1 MEKMLKRLT
10 LMCCAVFFILLSA
23 CGKRTDVAEG
33 EDFIY
38 CLNESMTG
46 LTKVS
51 FELPDEKAEG
61 QVAAVLEELARP
73 AEDIEYMQ
81 VISDEVEVNSFEV
94 KNVIVNVDLSSA
106 YMDIPTVREK
116 LVRAA
121 LVRSLLQIP
130 GVQGVWLTVDGEPL
144 TEEDGTAVG
153 MLNGDDFVENT
164 GASVSSYQNETL
176 TLYFANKEG
185 DKLVE
190 RTVNVRYSSN
200 VLREKIIVEKLMQ
213 GPKGNSSYPT
223 LNPEATVLS
232 VTVKD
237 GVCYVNFDS
246 EFLNSTYN
254 VKPEI
259 AIYSLV
265 NSLLDGMA
273 AEKVQIAVN
282 GITDVSY
289 KDTIDLSQP
298 FQKNLELVEK
308 VEEK

>member
-1 MEKMLKRLT
+1 MKMVIKQLLI
-10 LMCCAVFFILLSA
+10 LCGAGFFILLSA
-23 CGKRTDVAEG
+23 CGKRTDVADG
-33 EDFIY
+33 DDFIY
-38 CLNESMTG
+38 CLNESVTG
-46 LTKVS
+46 LIKVS
-51 FELPDEKAEG
+51 FELPDEDAEK
-61 QVAAVLEELARP
+61 QVAAVLEELAKP

-81 VISDEVEVNSFEV
+81 VISDGVKVNSFEV

-106 YMDIPTVREK
+106 YLDIPAVQEK

-121 LVRSLLQIP
+121 LVRSLIQIS
-130 GVQGVWLTVDGEPL
+130 GIQAVWLTVDGEPL
-144 TEEDGTAVG
+144 TEADGTAVG

-185 DKLVE
+185 DNLVE

-200 VLREKIIVEKLMQ
+200 IPREKIIVEKLMQ

-223 LNPEATVLS
+223 MNPEATLLS

-265 NSLLDGMA
+265 NSLLEGTTA
-273 AEKVQIAVN
+273 GKVQIAVN

-298 FQKNLELVEK
+298 FQENLELLENA
-308 VEEK
+308 EEK

>member
-1 MEKMLKRLT
+1 MENMIKRLSV
-10 LMCCAVFFILLSA
+10 LCCAVFLILMSA
-23 CGKRTDVAEG
+23 CGKRTDVADG
-33 EDFIY
+33 DDFIY
-38 CLNESMTG
+38 CLNGSMTG
-46 LTKVS
+46 LVKVS
-51 FELPDEKAEG
+51 FELPDEDAEG
-61 QVAAVLEELARP
+61 QVAAVLEELAKP
-73 AEDIEYMQ
+73 AEDIEYIQ
-81 VISDEVEVNSFEV
+81 VISEEVKVNRFEV
-94 KNVIVNVDLSSA
+94 KNVIASVDLSSA
-106 YMDIPTVREK
+106 YLDIPAVREK

-130 GVQGVWLTVDGEPL
+130 GIQGVWLTVEGEPL
-144 TEEDGTAVG
+144 TETDGTDVG

-176 TLYFANKEG
+176 TLFFANEEG
-185 DKLVE
+185 DKLIE
-190 RTVNVRYSSN
+190 RTVNIRYSSN
-200 VLREKIIVEKLMQ
+200 VPREKIIVEKLMR
-213 GPKGNSSYPT
+213 GPKGNSSFPT

-265 NSLLDGMA
+265 NSLLEGTS

-298 FQKNLELVEK
+298 FQENLELVENAEGK
-308 VEEK
+308 